1 MAVPLAFA
9 LGLVALAYGVEDLN
23 EYRLAIYGAIVL
35 MVVSY
40 LGNGIMGLLPAYVPA
55 HKSVAPETGSG
66 IRRAVPAAQEPLL
79 EVRGVTM
86 AFGGFQAMS
95 EVSFSVPSGTVMGL
109 IGPNGAGK
117 STTMNVL
124 TALYQPTAGS
134 VLFDGEPLAHAGTTR
149 IATLGISRTFQ
160 NLQVFGDLSV
170 LDNVL
175 AGMHHTIDAG
185 SNARAMALLGTVGL
199 AGQAHALA
207 RNLSYG
213 QQRFLEIARA
223 LATNPRL
230 LLLDEPAAGLRGA
243 DLAALKQ
250 LIGQIRA
257 HGIAIVLIEHHMD
270 VVMELSDHI
279 TVLNFGQVLA
289 QGDAQHIQSNKAVQE
304 AYLGA

>member
-1 MAVPLAFA
+1 
-9 LGLVALAYGVEDLN
+9 
-23 EYRLAIYGAIVL
+23 
-35 MVVSY
+35 
-40 LGNGIMGLLPAYVPA
+40 
-55 HKSVAPETGSG
+55 
-66 IRRAVPAAQEPLL
+66 
-79 EVRGVTM
+79 
-86 AFGGFQAMS
+86 
-95 EVSFSVPSGTVMGL
+95 
-109 IGPNGAGK
+109 
-117 STTMNVL
+117 
-124 TALYQPTAGS
+124 
-134 VLFDGEPLAHAGTTR
+134 VLFDGEPLADAGTTR

-185 SNARAMALLGTVGL
+185 SSARAMALLGTVGL

-243 DLAALKQ
+243 DLTALKQ
-250 LIGQIRA
+250 LIGEIRRQ
-257 HGIAIVLIEHHMD
+257 GIAIVLIEHHMD

-289 QGDAQHIQSNKAVQE
+289 QGDAQHIQSNRAVQE